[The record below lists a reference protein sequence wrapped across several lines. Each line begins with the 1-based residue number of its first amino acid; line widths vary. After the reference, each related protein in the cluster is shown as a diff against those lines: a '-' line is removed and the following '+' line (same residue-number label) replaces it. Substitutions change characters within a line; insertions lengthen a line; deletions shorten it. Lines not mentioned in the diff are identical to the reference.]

1 MKLKQLHLIWA
12 IVLAAS
18 PGASAAG
25 FVEKGESTNVR
36 SRWQR
41 AGDDAYD
48 VITEFE
54 VKDRWVPGFSLH
66 MQRERSS
73 PT

>member
-1 MKLKQLHLIWA
+1 MAVCAFRAPHA
-12 IVLAAS
+12 TR
-18 PGASAAG
+18 GG

-41 AGDDAYD
+41 SGDDAYD
-48 VITEFE
+48 VVTEFQ

>member
-1 MKLKQLHLIWA
+1 MAVCAFRAPHA
-12 IVLAAS
+12 TR
-18 PGASAAG
+18 G
-25 FVEKGESTNVR
+25 NVR

-41 AGDDAYD
+41 SGDDAYD
-48 VITEFE
+48 VVTEFH
-54 VKDRWVPGFSLH
+54 VKDRRVPGFSLH